1 MWVHMGL
8 IPEKKMEAL
17 YAELKKRAETASSS
31 YSVQYIYSV
40 HVTKNHQNN

>member
-1 MWVHMGL
+1 MGL